1 MKEVQWMLR
10 GIFLFA
16 MAIWCLLLDG
26 VVFKVLGAYV
36 LPLGA
41 VLCLFAGGG
50 RSGKNKEAS
59 SEEEKKE

>member
-26 VVFKVLGAYV
+26 AVFKVLGAYI
-36 LPLGA
+36 LPLLA
-41 VLCLFAGGG
+41 VVCLFAGGG
-50 RSGKNKEAS
+50 RKSKDAP